1 MVIDSS
7 YNHLINIEFL
17 EYNNK
22 VKLFLHVQV
31 EDWSAKLKRHFL
43 SLLSQLGECYCL
55 VEDKK
60 IVKFAKLHGAK
71 FIKEGTFG
79 NTYVYML
86 RFN

>member
-17 EYNNK
+17 KYNNK

-31 EDWSAKLKRHFL
+31 EDWSIKLKKHFL
-43 SLLSQLGECYCL
+43 HLLTLLGECYCL
-55 VEDKK
+55 VDDKQT
-60 IVKFAKLHGAK
+60 VKFAQLHGAK
-71 FIKEGTFG
+71 LVKEAPSQGK
-79 NTYVYML
+79 YLYML